1 MYQHVVLVMLFAVAA
16 VCCCSASL
24 RLLFVYTRLTRI
36 DWLVVALHTLF
47 WYKIR
52 FLSRWQ
58 SVNSKNWCITNVL
71 SLKSCHTQHFIQLFV
86 CPIHEN
92 LTLLYLQEMHS
103 KLRVS
108 NPSFSFFL
116 QIDAP
121 EAKFISH
128 HLDILCSDT
137 DVPDKARP
145 CANSEPTTGHYSG
158 GTERM
163 HTKTTIKV
171 MPATRC
177 TLWEH
182 STSSPRIAVIVHQ
195 TKCVQPY
202 LSLVIP

>member
-1 MYQHVVLVMLFAVAA
+1 MSH
-16 VCCCSASL
+16 S
-24 RLLFVYTRLTRI
+24 
-36 DWLVVALHTLF
+36 TLF
-47 WYKIR
+47 SSSFLQSTKTWPSYTYKKCTQNYTSLIQV
-52 FLSRWQ
+52 FL
-58 SVNSKNWCITNVL
+58 
-71 SLKSCHTQHFIQLFV
+71 
-86 CPIHEN
+86 
-92 LTLLYLQEMHS
+92 
-103 KLRVS
+103 
-108 NPSFSFFL
+108 FFL

-158 GTERM
+158 GTTERM

-195 TKCVQPY
+195 TKMCATISISSHSIRNTSVRM
-202 LSLVIP
+202 LSCETRSMRI